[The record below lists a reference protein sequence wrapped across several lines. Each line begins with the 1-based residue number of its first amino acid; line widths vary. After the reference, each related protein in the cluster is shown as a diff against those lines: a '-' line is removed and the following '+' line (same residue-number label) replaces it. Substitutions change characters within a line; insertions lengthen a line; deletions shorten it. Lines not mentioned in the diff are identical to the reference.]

1 MKSIMKTIESI
12 LQARYSCRAYQA
24 QQVPQETIQEILD
37 QAQRSASWC
46 NVQPWE
52 ILLLGGEATRRFGDA
67 YYEHV
72 QSHPANPD
80 FPWPERYE
88 GVYQQRRRECG
99 YALYNT
105 LEIKKEDREATQRQM
120 LENYRFFG
128 APHLALITTPK
139 KLGVYGAVDCGI
151 YVANFMALV
160 QSHRLACIA
169 QAAVASHPDFVRDYF
184 NLPEDRLLVCGI
196 AFGYEDATQKIN
208 QYRTTRDS
216 IDHVVRWEG
225 FN

>member
-1 MKSIMKTIESI
+1 MMGNMETIELI
-12 LQARYSCRAYQA
+12 LQQRYSCRAYLA
-24 QQVPQETIQEILD
+24 RQVPQETIQKLLN

-52 ILLLGGEATRRFGDA
+52 VLVLGGEATRRFGDA

-72 QSHPANPD
+72 QSNPADPD

-99 YALYNT
+99 FALYNT
-105 LEIKKEDREATQRQM
+105 LGIKKEDREATQKQM

-128 APHLALITTPK
+128 APHLALITSPK

-151 YVANFMALV
+151 YVANFMALA
-160 QSHRLACIA
+160 QSYGLATIA
-169 QAAVASHPDFVRDYF
+169 QAAVASHPGFVRAYF
-184 NLPEDRLLVCGI
+184 NLPDDRLLVCGI
-196 AFGYEDATQKIN
+196 AFGFEDATQKIN
-208 QYRTTRDS
+208 GYRTTRDS
-216 IDHVVRWEG
+216 IARVVRWEG
-225 FN
+225 F

>member
-1 MKSIMKTIESI
+1 DKPVPQDTIQQI
-12 LQARYSCRAYQA
+12 LRQA
-24 QQVPQETIQEILD
+24 QQ
-37 QAQRSASWC
+37 SASWC

-52 ILLLGGEATRRFGDA
+52 VLVLGGEATRRFGDA
-67 YYEHV
+67 YHKHV
-72 QSHPANPD
+72 QLNPATPD

-99 YALYNT
+99 FALYNT
-105 LEIKKEDREATQRQM
+105 LGIQKEDREATQRQM

-151 YVANFMALV
+151 YVANFMALAH
-160 QSHRLACIA
+160 SHGLATIA
-169 QAAVASHPDFVRDYF
+169 QAAVASHPHFVREYF
-184 NLPEDRLLVCGI
+184 NLPADRLLVCGI
-196 AFGYEDATQKIN
+196 AFGYEDANQKIN
-208 QYRTTRDS
+208 RYRTTRDE
-216 IDHVVRWEG
+216 IERVVRWEG

>member
-1 MKSIMKTIESI
+1 METIESI
-12 LQARYSCRAYQA
+12 LQERYSCRAYLA
-24 QQVPQETIQEILD
+24 RQVPQGIIQSILNK
-37 QAQRSASWC
+37 AQRSASWC

-52 ILLLGGEATRRFGDA
+52 VLILGGEATRRFGEA

-72 QSHPANPD
+72 QSHPPTPD

-99 YALYNT
+99 FALYNT
-105 LEIKKEDREATQRQM
+105 LGIKKEDREATQRQM

-151 YVANFMALV
+151 YVANFMALAH
-160 QSHRLACIA
+160 SNGLATIA
-169 QAAVASHPDFVRDYF
+169 QAAVASHADFVRKYF

-196 AFGYEDATQKIN
+196 AFGYEDTSQKIN

-216 IDHVVRWEG
+216 IEHVVRWEG